1 MIERLLEKAKCKE
14 NWIKPRNKCADC
26 NLSEYGKWDMRVKE
40 AVLLFQ
46 GGEGYMEECMRRRE

>member
-26 NLSEYGKWDMRVKE
+26 NLSEYGKWDMRERVRE
-40 AVLLFQ
+40 AVFYYL
-46 GGEGYMEECMRRRE
+46 RVVRDTWRNA